1 MRRVVAVFIFLLS
14 FLFFIPK
21 AIFAAGEFSTDV
33 AVEYKVEETGT
44 TLVTHT
50 ITIENLFSNLY
61 ATSYT
66 LALDNIEPQN
76 VRVFEGA
83 KNLNFNLKTDGSKTS
98 IAIEFAE
105 AMVGKGKTRT
115 FNVLFE
121 ESDFAV
127 RTGEVWEISIP
138 RLSADETFRS
148 YKVSLSIPNSFGN
161 EAYVSP
167 SPMEVKNEDGRAV
180 YVFDKASVQK
190 TGVTAGF
197 GAFQVFSFTLNYHLE
212 NPLAK
217 TASVDIAIPPDTALQ
232 RVYYQL
238 INPKPEN
245 VYVDAD
251 GNWLA
256 TYILKPRQ
264 RIDVEAK
271 GSVQIFAG
279 PRPFP
284 KSTAETLAANLKP
297 TEFWQSDNP
306 QIKELATNLG
316 SAKAIY
322 DYVWQNLA
330 YDYERVRPNVERLG
344 AVRALAS
351 PQNAICM
358 EFTDLFIA
366 LARSAGIPAREIN
379 GFAYTENPEIQPLSL
394 VADVLHAWPEYWDEA
409 SKAWIPIDPTW
420 ASTTGGVDYFSK
432 LDLRHFTFVIHGKD
446 SQKPYAPG
454 SYKLGPNPQ
463 KDVFVNFGQLPEER
477 VSTPEIEVT
486 AAKRIPFTATRFE
499 IKIKNPGPVSLYNLV
514 PTVSYDGKI
523 SDSNSIDVL
532 PPFGVYETK
541 ATLPYSFLGRDTP
554 DKVVIAVS
562 DKQVQVP
569 TNKNQ
574 IIVESLMVLSILF
587 LVLVVAILIRLKK
600 LQFDKIASKIR
611 MLVAKFKKNDN
622 PQSNQKEVPGP
633 PPTQ

>member
-284 KSTAETLAANLKP
+284 KS
-297 TEFWQSDNP
+297 FQWINP
-306 QIKELATNLG
+306 
-316 SAKAIY
+316 
-322 DYVWQNLA
+322 
-330 YDYERVRPNVERLG
+330 
-344 AVRALAS
+344 
-351 PQNAICM
+351 
-358 EFTDLFIA
+358 
-366 LARSAGIPAREIN
+366 
-379 GFAYTENPEIQPLSL
+379 
-394 VADVLHAWPEYWDEA
+394 
-409 SKAWIPIDPTW
+409 
-420 ASTTGGVDYFSK
+420 
-432 LDLRHFTFVIHGKD
+432 
-446 SQKPYAPG
+446 
-454 SYKLGPNPQ
+454 
-463 KDVFVNFGQLPEER
+463 
-477 VSTPEIEVT
+477 
-486 AAKRIPFTATRFE
+486 
-499 IKIKNPGPVSLYNLV
+499 KI
-514 PTVSYDGKI
+514 
-523 SDSNSIDVL
+523 
-532 PPFGVYETK
+532 
-541 ATLPYSFLGRDTP
+541 
-554 DKVVIAVS
+554 
-562 DKQVQVP
+562 
-569 TNKNQ
+569 
-574 IIVESLMVLSILF
+574 
-587 LVLVVAILIRLKK
+587 
-600 LQFDKIASKIR
+600 
-611 MLVAKFKKNDN
+611 
-622 PQSNQKEVPGP
+622 
-633 PPTQ
+633 

>member
-115 FNVLFE
+115 FNILFE

-379 GFAYTENPEIQPLSL
+379 GFAYTENPEIRPLSL
-394 VADVLHAWPEYWDEA
+394 REDILHAWPEYYDQEKR
-409 SKAWIPIDPTW
+409 SWIPVDPTW
-420 ASTTGGVDYFSK
+420 KNTTQGIDYFSRF
-432 LDLRHFTFVIHGKD
+432 DLNHVVFVIHGKSAQFPYPAGFYKI
-446 SQKPYAPG
+446 SQTEG
-454 SYKLGPNPQ
+454 
-463 KDVFVNFGQLPEER
+463 KDINIMPSTLDPEIR
-477 VSTPEIEVT
+477 GEIEVVFDLPNEIPT
-486 AAKRIPFTATRFE
+486 A
-499 IKIKNPGPVSLYNLV
+499 
-514 PTVSYDGKI
+514 
-523 SDSNSIDVL
+523 
-532 PPFGVYETK
+532 
-541 ATLPYSFLGRDTP
+541 
-554 DKVVIAVS
+554 
-562 DKQVQVP
+562 
-569 TNKNQ
+569 
-574 IIVESLMVLSILF
+574 
-587 LVLVVAILIRLKK
+587 
-600 LQFDKIASKIR
+600 
-611 MLVAKFKKNDN
+611 
-622 PQSNQKEVPGP
+622 
-633 PPTQ
+633 